1 MASAFSEEQSELRS
15 MVRAFC
21 AANFAPADLRRDI
34 ESEAGFRTDTWKRM
48 ATELGLQGI
57 VLPEEFGGAGAGQT
71 ELCIVVEELGR
82 ALAPVPF
89 LSTVAMSANLLL
101 ATGDRAAQERLLP
114 GVADG
119 SQIITVA
126 HREPAP
132 GARSSDIAC
141 QATFGEDGWRISGT
155 KTHVLA
161 ADQSTTVLVTATTA
175 EGLSLFEVDAA
186 APGMQILPLVTL
198 DPTRRQAAVQLHSVP
213 AILIGRQAGA
223 AEALDQM
230 DRLLSAAV
238 CAENI
243 GGALRLLE
251 ESAGYART
259 REQFGRPIG
268 SFQAIKQKVADMLL
282 NVELARSAGY
292 QIARTIDSGD
302 QSVGAEAAMAHALT
316 SETYIAAAYDT
327 IQVHG
332 GIGFTW
338 EHMAHLYFR
347 RAKTNAALFG
357 TPDEHR
363 ERAAQLMGI

>member
-1 MASAFSEEQSELRS
+1 MASAFTEEQAELRS
-15 MVRAFC
+15 MVRALC
-21 AANFAPADLRRDI
+21 AANFSPADVRRDI
-34 ESEAGFRTDTWKRM
+34 ESEAGYRTEVWQRM

-57 VLPEEFGGAGAGQT
+57 VVPEEYGGAGASHT
-71 ELCIVVEELGR
+71 ELCIVIEELGR

-101 ATGDRAAQERLLP
+101 ATGDRDAQQRLLP

-126 HREPAP
+126 HHEPAP
-132 GARSSDIAC
+132 GTRTSEIAC
-141 QATFGEDGWRISGT
+141 QATSGDDGWRLSGT

-161 ADQSTTVLVTATTA
+161 ADQSTSLLVTARTA

-186 APGMQILPLVTL
+186 APGLEISPLPTL
-198 DPTRRQAAVQLHSVP
+198 DSTRRQATVQLRSAP
-213 AILIGRQAGA
+213 AVLIGPQAGA
-223 AEALDQM
+223 EEALAAMNQRM
-230 DRLLSAAV
+230 SAAV
-238 CAENI
+238 CAENV

-251 ESAGYART
+251 ESAEYART

-268 SFQAIKQKVADMLL
+268 SFQAVKQKLAEMLL
-282 NVELARSAGY
+282 NVELARSAAY
-292 QIARTIDSGD
+292 QVARTIEDD
-302 QSVGAEAAMAHALT
+302 DEAVGAEAAMAHALT
-316 SETYIAAAYDT
+316 SEAYIAAAYDT